1 MRLVRFTRRK
11 TMTDLLEQQ
20 LVNEL
25 RAVLQP
31 INEKYKDFFHIQ
43 LITLCDM
50 KDKRCDG
57 CARSELGQQC
67 KRCIIG
73 FEEIKDTSKK

>member
-1 MRLVRFTRRK
+1 
-11 TMTDLLEQQ
+11 MTDCLEIQ

-25 RAVLQP
+25 RAILQP

-50 KDKRCDG
+50 KDMKC
-57 CARSELGQQC
+57 SECMDSITDQQC
-67 KRCIIG
+67 KRCVIG
-73 FEEIKDTSKK
+73 FQEVVNQ

>member
-1 MRLVRFTRRK
+1 MDDHLQ
-11 TMTDLLEQQ
+11 QQ

-50 KDKRCDG
+50 KEMKC
-57 CARSELGQQC
+57 SECKESQVGQEC
-67 KRCIIG
+67 KRCVIG
-73 FEEIKDTSKK
+73 FQELTKQ

>member
-1 MRLVRFTRRK
+1 MN
-11 TMTDLLEQQ
+11 DALEQQ

-50 KDKRCDG
+50 KEKSCVP
-57 CARSELGQQC
+57 CLESEFGQQC
-67 KRCIIG
+67 KRCVIG
-73 FEEIKDTSKK
+73 YEEISRQPE

>member
-1 MRLVRFTRRK
+1 MD
-11 TMTDLLEQQ
+11 DLLQQQ

-25 RAVLQP
+25 RTVIQP

-50 KDKRCDG
+50 KDMSC
-57 CARSELGQQC
+57 SECKDSETKQQC
-67 KRCIIG
+67 KRCVIG
-73 FEEIKDTSKK
+73 FEELKNV